1 MFEAFGL
8 DIKLIIAQIINFG
21 LFLILFKVLL
31 SKPFLK
37 ILREEKEKTESFD
50 VREKE
55 MTIKEE
61 ALTTAQADMKKE
73 LSKERESILAET
85 KKIAEEEH
93 ARIINEA
100 KKGAEK
106 MMAEVREQIESQK
119 KDFDTQIT
127 KISIDTSVAMIRK
140 ALGNVLTPEV
150 QDKLTDHIIKN
161 AKVTS

>member
-50 VREKE
+50 VREKD

-61 ALTTAQADMKKE
+61 ALATAQADMKKE

-85 KKIAEEEH
+85 KKIAAEEH
-93 ARIINEA
+93 ARIIDEA

-106 MMAEVREQIESQK
+106 MMVEVREQIESQK

-127 KISIDTSVAMIRK
+127 KISIDTSVQMIRK